1 MLQQLKTIGRGWALA
16 GPALAVLATL
26 AVLAQV
32 CGGRALAAEPEGDK
46 KAVVLETVKV
56 TAEKTSQDVQDVP
69 ASISVVTGT
78 QLEDMN
84 VTDSY
89 KLFQMTPNMYLVK
102 MASKAGPTG
111 FASVR
116 GITSFMTGSPVLG
129 FYVDDVYYTNMEMN
143 LFDIERAEVLRGPQG
158 TLYGRN
164 TEAGVINIVT
174 RKPGNQWTGKVQTG
188 YGSYGAKDFSGV
200 LGGPLAE
207 DLLTF
212 RLAGRYSVSDGF
224 NKNNAK
230 GGSDVG
236 GPEDGDARMSFDYT
250 PSSDWSFQW
259 TTDAQNYRSK
269 YADFQTLA
277 SLKDNPNRVNVDYNG
292 QAQRNAYGTSLKA
305 EHDLGGMK
313 LVSIT
318 AARDE
323 RNRGVNDV
331 DFTALDFM
339 RLETVTQSK
348 LLSEELRLSSEGAGP
363 AKWLAGLYAFNEDA
377 LMKAKMDIRPL
388 SMDFVQKGTTKTL
401 GTAAFGQYSYTL
413 ADRLTLTGGLRYDRE
428 QKDFRYQW
436 TGGAVWGLLGGTAVA
451 DQSGTA
457 SKTFNAW
464 LPKFVAD
471 YKWAEDLN
479 TYASISRGFKSGGFN
494 VKDTPGKAYDA
505 EYTWNYELGLKSQ
518 WFDKRLQFNA
528 SAFYIKWDKQQVEV
542 PNYPD
547 FTIINAEHS
556 TSKGLEFELRAL
568 PLSALEL
575 TGSFGYVY
583 SVLDEMRSGG
593 VDYSGSRAPNS
604 PGYTASLGATYR
616 FQDGFLA
623 SLLYNRYGER
633 YLSLGNSQKQGE
645 YQTVDLKL
653 GYEKEGFEASL
664 WAKNVFD
671 AAYATRTFESG
682 GIWYA
687 RAGDP
692 RTVGL
697 SLAYNF

>member
-1 MLQQLKTIGRGWALA
+1 MLQRLKQMGTGLALA
-16 GPALAVLATL
+16 GLAVAW
-26 AVLAQV
+26 A
-32 CGGRALAAEPEGDK
+32 GMALAAESVEDK
-46 KAVVLETVKV
+46 KAVMLETVKV
-56 TAEKTSQDVQDVP
+56 TAEKTSQDVQDIP
-69 ASISVVTGT
+69 ASISVLTGT
-78 QLEDMN
+78 HLEDMN

-111 FASVR
+111 FASMR

-174 RKPGNQWTGKVQTG
+174 RKPGNDWTGKVQAG
-188 YGSYGAKDFSGV
+188 FGNYGSKDVSGV

-207 DLLTF
+207 DLLKF

-224 NKNNAK
+224 NKNLAK
-230 GGSDVG
+230 GDSNVG
-236 GPEDGDARMSFDYT
+236 GPEDVDARVTFDFT
-250 PSSDWSFQW
+250 PSSAWSFQW

-277 SLKDNPNRVNVDYNG
+277 SLKDNPNRVNVDYDGN
-292 QAQRNAYGTSLKA
+292 AQRNAYGSSLKA

-318 AARDE
+318 ALRDE
-323 RNRGVNDV
+323 RNHADNDV
-331 DFTALDFM
+331 DFTPVDSM
-339 RLETVTQSK
+339 RLDTVTQSK
-348 LLSEELRLSSEGAGP
+348 LLSEELRLSSDGAGP
-363 AKWLAGLYAFNEDA
+363 SRWLAGLYAFNEQA
-377 LMKAKMDIRPL
+377 LMRADMDIRPL
-388 SMDFVQKGTTKTL
+388 SSHFVQKGTTTTI
-401 GTAAFGQYSYTL
+401 GTAAFGQYSHTL

-436 TGGAVWGLLGGTAVA
+436 TGGAVWGLLGGAA
-451 DQSGTA
+451 IPDQSGTA

-479 TYASISRGFKSGGFN
+479 TFASISRGFKSGGFN

-556 TSKGLEFELRAL
+556 TSKGFEMELRAL
-568 PLSALEL
+568 PLAALEL

-583 SVLDEMRSGG
+583 SILDEMSSGG
-593 VDYSGSRAPNS
+593 VDYSGSRAPNV

-616 FQDGFLA
+616 FLDGLLA
-623 SLLYNRYGER
+623 SVLFNRYGER

-645 YQTVDLKL
+645 YQTVDMKL
-653 GYEKEGFEASL
+653 GYEKDGFEASL

-671 AAYATRTFESG
+671 AAYATRTFQSG

-697 SLAYNF
+697 SLAYSF